1 MPLTLPV
8 STVAEC
14 LRTDC
19 YILGDKKKNLGMRVT
34 SVRLVHRCALHN
46 TASSECLFACQQD
59 FVTVQIHYMRAV
71 RPKPLFVTLIVNT
84 K

>member
-8 STVAEC
+8 NTVAEC

-19 YILGDKKKNLGMRVT
+19 YILGDKKNVGMRVT
-34 SVRLVHRCALHN
+34 SVRLVHRCALPN

-59 FVTVQIHYMRAV
+59 IVTV
-71 RPKPLFVTLIVNT
+71 
-84 K
+84 